1 MKAAF
6 RSKYVPPGDLSIKEL
21 DIPTPKNDEVLI
33 RVHASTVNRSDC
45 HVLSGKPF
53 VMRFFT
59 GLLKPRASIIGT
71 DFTGEIAAVGSSVK
85 SFKAGDKIMG
95 FSGAFGCGAHAQ
107 YFVLPETKANKM
119 IVSLPA
125 NLNYDEAAA
134 CLEGA
139 VYAAMQ
145 ILGSKP
151 QAGQKAMVYGAS
163 GAIGSAYIQFF
174 KSYGVSVTAV
184 CRMEQA
190 ALMRSLGAEKIIDYT
205 KQDFT
210 KDDERYDMIFDA
222 VGKTSF
228 VKCKKLM
235 KKNGIFG
242 SSNGMINFLWI
253 LVTPLFGGKKV
264 VFHFSNKINEAL
276 EFIKGLI
283 EKGKFVAVIDRKY
296 PLDKIAEAFTYVGT
310 GQKIGN
316 VIITMDGI

>member
-1 MKAAF
+1 MKAAV
-6 RSKYVPPGDLSIKEL
+6 RTKYGLPGDLTIKEL

-33 RVHASTVNRSDC
+33 RVHATTVNRSDC

-53 VMRFFT
+53 FMRLFT
-59 GLLKPRASIIGT
+59 GLFKPRASIIGT
-71 DFTGEIAAVGSSVK
+71 DFTGEIAVTGSAVQ
-85 SFKAGDKIMG
+85 SFKVGDKVMG
-95 FSGAFGCGAHAQ
+95 FSGAFSCGSHAQ
-107 YFVLPETKANKM
+107 YFILPETKAKKM

-125 NLNYDEAAA
+125 NLNYEQAAA

-145 ILGSKP
+145 VLGSKP

-163 GAIGSAYIQFF
+163 GAIGSAYVQFF

-264 VFHFSNKINEAL
+264 VFHFSTRINEAL

-283 EKGKFVAVIDRKY
+283 EDGKFSPVIDRKY
-296 PLDKIAEAFTYVGT
+296 PLEKIAEAYTYGAS

-316 VIITMDGI
+316 VIITMDGV

>member
-1 MKAAF
+1 MKAAV
-6 RSKYVPPGDLSIKEL
+6 RSKYGLPGDLTIKEL

-33 RVHASTVNRSDC
+33 RVHATTVNRSDC

-53 VMRFFT
+53 IMRFFT
-59 GLLKPRASIIGT
+59 GLFKPRASIIGS

-85 SFKAGDKIMG
+85 SFTVGDKIMG
-95 FSGAFGCGAHAQ
+95 FGGGFGCGSHAQ
-107 YFVLPETKANKM
+107 YFILSETKAKKM

-151 QAGQKAMVYGAS
+151 QAGQKAIVYGAS
-163 GAIGSAYIQFF
+163 GAIGCSYVQFF

-242 SSNGMINFLWI
+242 SSNGAINFLWL

-264 VFHFSNKINEAL
+264 VFHFSTRISESLK
-276 EFIKGLI
+276 FIKDLI
-283 EKGKFVAVIDRKY
+283 EKGKFVPVIDRKY
-296 PLDKIAEAFTYVGT
+296 ALDKITEAYKYVAT

-316 VIITMDGI
+316 VVITMDA

>member
-1 MKAAF
+1 MKAAV
-6 RSKYVPPGDLSIKEL
+6 RTKYGLPGDLTIKEL
-21 DIPTPKNDEVLI
+21 DIPTPKNNEVLI
-33 RVHASTVNRSDC
+33 RVHATTVNRSDC

-53 VMRFFT
+53 FMRFFT
-59 GLLKPRASIIGT
+59 GLFKPRASIIGT
-71 DFTGEIAAVGSSVK
+71 DFTGEIAAIGSAVQ
-85 SFKAGDKIMG
+85 SFKVGDKVMG
-95 FSGAFGCGAHAQ
+95 FSGAFSCGSHAQ
-107 YFVLPETKANKM
+107 YFILPETKAKKM

-125 NLNYDEAAA
+125 NLNYEQAAA

-145 ILGSKP
+145 VLGSKP

-163 GAIGSAYIQFF
+163 GAIGCAYVQFF
-174 KSYGVSVTAV
+174 KSYDVSVTAV
-184 CRMEQA
+184 CRIEQA
-190 ALMRSLGAEKIIDYT
+190 ALMRSLGAERIIDYT

-210 KDDERYDMIFDA
+210 KDDERYDMILDA

-242 SSNGMINFLWI
+242 SSNGAINFLWI

-264 VFHFSNKINEAL
+264 VFHFSTRVNEAL

-283 EKGKFVAVIDRKY
+283 EKGKFVPVIDRKY
-296 PLDKIAEAFTYVGT
+296 PLEKIAEAYTYVAS

>member
-1 MKAAF
+1 MKAAV
-6 RSKYVPPGDLSIKEL
+6 RSKYGLPGDLTIKEL

-33 RVHASTVNRSDC
+33 RVHATTVNRSDC

-53 VMRFFT
+53 IMRFFT
-59 GLLKPRASIIGT
+59 GFFKPRASIIGS

-85 SFKAGDKIMG
+85 SFTVGDKIMG
-95 FSGAFGCGAHAQ
+95 FGGGFGCGSHAQ
-107 YFVLPETKANKM
+107 YFILSETKAKKM

-163 GAIGSAYIQFF
+163 GAIGCAYVQFF

-242 SSNGMINFLWI
+242 SSNGAINFLWL

-264 VFHFSNKINEAL
+264 VFHFSTRISESLK
-276 EFIKGLI
+276 FIKDLI
-283 EKGKFVAVIDRKY
+283 EKGKFVPVIDRKY
-296 PLDKIAEAFTYVGT
+296 ALDKITEAYKYVAT

-316 VIITMDGI
+316 VVITMDA